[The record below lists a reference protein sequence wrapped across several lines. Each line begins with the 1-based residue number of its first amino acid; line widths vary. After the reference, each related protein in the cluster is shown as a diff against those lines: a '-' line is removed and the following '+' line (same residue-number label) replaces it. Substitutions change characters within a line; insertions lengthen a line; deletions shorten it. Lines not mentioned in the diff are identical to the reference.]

1 MAATETLP
9 RTKNEA
15 PITTDSLLL
24 PSLEPIAKIAESV
37 STQSVDI
44 DFSNFVIQEV
54 LPPSSEIELEI
65 VAPSKRSVEEALGA
79 MVGGELF
86 LYELHKE
93 RHLQNYYYL
102 KVTSDAMLFVLD
114 KFAAKL
120 QAKNRDFVIYINGSI
135 LNVGHDSAFAPAV

>member
-1 MAATETLP
+1 MAATEKSP
-9 RTKNEA
+9 STKSV
-15 PITTDSLLL
+15 PITTDTIVL
-24 PSLEPIAKIAESV
+24 PFATGPIPEIMESV
-37 STQSVDI
+37 STQSGDI